1 MQITKGVILTKTGS
15 RNRGETEAK
24 ISAAATEL
32 LAREGFNSLG
42 INKIAAA
49 AGVDKQLI
57 YRYFGGLEGII
68 EHIAQNLKLWFG
80 DEPTPKKY
88 ETYAEMT
95 SALLGQYVQ
104 TLRREKMLRHILLWE
119 LSDDSEALKTLEQ
132 SRSMMFGKWFMQMKG
147 ELESP
152 SDVDAPAINALLLA
166 AMHYI
171 AIRAD
176 TLGQFAGM
184 EIKTEADWVRI
195 QNAANAIIAQMYRDK
210 K

>member
-1 MQITKGVILTKTGS
+1 MAKTTT
-15 RNRGETEAK
+15 RNRGDTEAK
-24 ISAAATEL
+24 IIAAATEL
-32 LAREGFNSLG
+32 LANEGFNSLG

-57 YRYFGGLEGII
+57 YRYFGGIEGII
-68 EHIAQNLKLWFG
+68 EHIAKDLKLWFG
-80 DEPTPKKY
+80 DEPKPKKY
-88 ETYAEMT
+88 KNYADMT
-95 SALLGQYVQ
+95 SALLGQYVA

-152 SDVDAPAINALLLA
+152 PDVDAPAINALLLA
-166 AMHYI
+166 AMHYL

-176 TLGQFAGM
+176 TLGRFAGV
-184 EIKTEADWVRI
+184 ELKTEADWQRV
-195 QNAANAIIAQMYRDK
+195 QTAATAIIENMYKDK